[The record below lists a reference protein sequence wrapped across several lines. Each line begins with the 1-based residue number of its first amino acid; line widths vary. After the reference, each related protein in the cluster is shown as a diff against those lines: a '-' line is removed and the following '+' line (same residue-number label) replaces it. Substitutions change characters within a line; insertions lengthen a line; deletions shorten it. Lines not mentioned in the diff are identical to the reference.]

1 MDNQEMMTTKETP
14 IPVFVLWRDI
24 CGNEKP
30 WVDLEEAKGID
41 TILMQT
47 LGWLIEQSEDRVVI
61 AGTLSRPGVDQDE
74 LAGNLNAIP
83 TGCIQDLIFIDD
95 LALRAI

>member
-1 MDNQEMMTTKETP
+1 MDNQEMMTTRETP

-47 LGWLIEQSEDRVVI
+47 LGWLIEESEDRVVI
-61 AGTLSRPGVDQDE
+61 AGTLS
-74 LAGNLNAIP
+74 AIP
-83 TGCIQDLIFIDD
+83 RGCIKEMIFIDD
-95 LALRAI
+95 LALRAF